1 DTNTDSGNDCEM
13 YWRIYGNNYDRSK
26 LTVTANYASTK
37 EKWQVARINDRR
49 GDSLLEYKYQV
60 LWVNPLVKRRRYYQR
75 TWEPCVQLLGDE
87 FRKEIQLMDR
97 WKASQV
103 KTFAKFWPTDEY
115 GENAIGA
122 DMEGLCIFNALRR
135 AAELAGRPDIVT
147 KKDIDDFVEHQM
159 SSRGD
164 DLTKGTSCKRAIT
177 LDNFAVPGRRGVR
190 VLGEIKIKNGVYV
203 AAAYNHQSVGHAFVL
218 TVHDKNLLI
227 YDLEEGKPVEST
239 EDWIEFYAFVRPF
252 IACKQN

>member
-1 DTNTDSGNDCEM
+1 M

-87 FRKEIQLMDR
+87 FRKEIELMDR

-103 KTFAKFWPTDEY
+103 KTLAKFWPTDEY

-164 DLTKGTSCKRAIT
+164 DLTKGTS
-177 LDNFAVPGRRGVR
+177 F
-190 VLGEIKIKNGVYV
+190 
-203 AAAYNHQSVGHAFVL
+203 
-218 TVHDKNLLI
+218 HDKNLLI